1 MVTLGCSSSV
11 PTDTTY
17 PAAKVM
23 LTRCSKRAP
32 TAGLIGT
39 TVGRPASKTAFV
51 AAVSDLDSYFMDLAL
66 KEGRKALP
74 ACLPNPPVGCV
85 LVKDGEVIATGYT
98 NPPGKHHAEAMALAQ
113 VRGALL
119 GVTAYVT
126 LEPCSFHGRTPSC
139 AKTLAARGIDRVV
152 VAILDPD
159 PRNAGAGAEMLR
171 VAGVKVC
178 VGTLEVLAREDL
190 GPYLKEGFGRG
201 EAQRQYAGPGLA
213 VRGTSSPAR
222 AWRPAVARLAR
233 QLGAANTMSA
243 VQPCEVPL
251 NSLLRSYK
259 DGAGYADCYV
269 VEVPGSVTQEA
280 FIEAFYTSP
289 LFKVER
295 TILKYL
301 VSRPASDSEAK
312 QLAEG
317 RATKFS
323 AWRIEGQ
330 SPSEL
335 LLADFTGRTRSWLMA
350 VPVTGSV
357 GAISTRLYFGSAVV
371 PHKSRPAQTPSMGW
385 PFHALLGF
393 HRLYSR
399 LLLAA
404 ASRRV
409 GSA

>member
-1 MVTLGCSSSV
+1 M
-11 PTDTTY
+11 
-17 PAAKVM
+17 
-23 LTRCSKRAP
+23 
-32 TAGLIGT
+32 
-39 TVGRPASKTAFV
+39 GRPASKTAVV
-51 AAVSDLDSYFMDLAL
+51 AAASDLDSYFMDLAL

-85 LVKDGEVIATGYT
+85 LVKDGEVIATGHT
-98 NPPGKHHAEAMALAQ
+98 QPPGKHHAEAMAIAQ

-139 AKTLAARGIDRVV
+139 AKALAARGIERVV
-152 VAILDPD
+152 FAILDPD

-190 GPYLKEGFGRG
+190 GPYLNEAFGRG

-213 VRGTSSPAR
+213 VRGSSSPAR
-222 AWRPAVARLAR
+222 SWRPAVVARLAR
-233 QLGAANTMSA
+233 KLGAANTMSA

-409 GSA
+409 GLA